1 MARPVKLLWNLPLPT
16 SSMEAAWK
24 VFSDTD
30 RFNRAA
36 KLGFKFQEKLRKD
49 GVVERHGSLSRFGM
63 RIRWREEPFEYVAPE
78 WFRSTRNF
86 QNGPLKRAVTHVQ
99 LQRRDAGLQLRYE
112 ILLSPRN
119 ALVRPI
125 VALDAATQLKPTIA
139 RTLVGA
145 VRQLEGAPTD
155 WGLSVPGLSTQ
166 AQAKLAILNELGSGS
181 QLAELLRSGDLRE
194 QSRMRP
200 LALAKRWKLNEDAVI
215 DDFLVATKR
224 GILEL
229 QWDLLCPS
237 CLGAKT
243 RLKTLTLQPE
253 ESHCP
258 SCNIRYDGSFP
269 DSVEV
274 TFQPAP
280 TIREIDLPVDC
291 ILSPQRTPHVIAQG
305 ALPAGEEITWRGEL
319 AEGAYLIDAPPIA
332 KGRTSLEVRP
342 GLRSSTIAL
351 DLTDQGISP
360 AILRV
365 GPGNVEVAIRSRIEE
380 DVHIRIEQSWRAPDT
395 LTAGRLLEHEGARG
409 YLSALALPEEL
420 QLTKRAGAVMVL
432 DARAKPE
439 TASDAVTRLTSGQ
452 SASGTPMPTP
462 DLIHSADGAI
472 VAIYPDVRSAF
483 IAGQLLIKGT
493 RLTVAVDEGQ
503 VSIMSEGDR
512 KIPGG
517 ATVERA
523 IRLGRFLGAGRMG
536 VPLDALRNPKISDGI
551 NDLGI
556 KVTRR
561 PGAVVAWLSVPK
573 IEPPAPKALSPLVA
587 NRYELGEEIGR
598 GGCGVVFAARDTQT
612 QQPLVIKSLLPKWAN
627 NPSHAQ
633 RFYWEARIASSITH
647 PHTVRVLDYGSEEH
661 MLWIAMERL
670 NGEELLD
677 RIDNESRLDWP
688 VAVRLT
694 IGVLRGLQAA
704 HEQGVVHR
712 DIKPANV
719 FLCEQP
725 TADHPKVIDFG
736 IALNI
741 DDELS
746 EEEQNMIWGT
756 PEYMSPE
763 QVQAEVLDGRSD
775 VYAVGLLLYEML
787 SGQIPFEADDPRM
800 VAVQRL
806 GTAPAPIHT
815 LVDDLPPALC
825 EVVMRALAVDRDERW
840 PDAKT
845 MAEALIQLG

>member
-16 SSMEAAWK
+16 SSREAAWK

-36 KLGFKFQEKLRKD
+36 KLGFTFEEKLRKD
-49 GVVERHGSLSRFGM
+49 GVVERHGSMSRFGM
-63 RIRWREEPFEYVAPE
+63 RIRWREDPFEYVAPE
-78 WFRSTRNF
+78 WFRSTRTF
-86 QNGPLKRAVTHVQ
+86 HNGPLKKAVTHMQ
-99 LQRRDAGLQLRYE
+99 LQTAEAGLQLRYE

-119 ALVRPI
+119 VLVRPI

-155 WGLSVPGLSTQ
+155 WGLSVPALS
-166 AQAKLAILNELGSGS
+166 AEVEAKLDALGELTSGT
-181 QLAELLRSGDLRE
+181 QLANLIRHGDLRE

-200 LALAKRWKLNEDAVI
+200 LALAQRWELEADEVI

-224 GILEL
+224 GVLEL
-229 QWDLLCPS
+229 RWDLLCPS

-280 TIREIDLPVDC
+280 GIREVAVPIDC
-291 ILSPQRTPHVIAQG
+291 ILSPHRTPHVIAQG
-305 ALPAGEEITWRGEL
+305 ALPAGEEITWRGTL
-319 AEGAYLIDAPPIA
+319 APGAYQIDTHPFAQ
-332 KGRTSLEVRP
+332 GRTSLEVRP
-342 GLRSSTIAL
+342 GLRSSTIAI
-351 DLTDQGISP
+351 DLTSQGISP
-360 AILRV
+360 AMLRV
-365 GPGNVEVAIRSRIEE
+365 GPGDVQVAIRSRIDE
-380 DVHIRIEQSWRAPDT
+380 DVSIRIEQSWRDPDI
-395 LTAGRLLEHEGARG
+395 LTAGRLLEHEGARK
-409 YLSALALPEEL
+409 YLSSLALPEEL
-420 QLTKRAGAVMVL
+420 QLTKRAGAVMVI
-432 DARAKPE
+432 DARATPE
-439 TASDAVTRLTSGQ
+439 AVASIVDRLNGVSTTAA
-452 SASGTPMPTP
+452 ATPGP
-462 DLIHSADGAI
+462 DLLHSADGAI
-472 VAIYPDVRSAF
+472 VAIYSDVKAAF
-483 IAGQLLIKGT
+483 IAGQSLIPGT
-493 RLTVAVDEGQ
+493 RLTVAVDEGR
-503 VSIMSEGDR
+503 VSVISEGKR

-536 VPLDALRNPKISDGI
+536 VPLDALRNPKITAAI
-551 NDLGI
+551 KALGI
-556 KVTRR
+556 QVTRR
-561 PGAVVAWLSVPK
+561 PGAVVAWLGVPK
-573 IEPPAPKALSPLVA
+573 VDPPAPKALSPLVA
-587 NRYELGEEIGR
+587 NRYEIGEEIGR
-598 GGCGVVFAARDTQT
+598 GGCGVVFAARDTRTHQD
-612 QQPLVIKSLLPKWAN
+612 LVIKSLLPKWAN

-633 RFYWEARIASSITH
+633 RFYWEARIASSIDH

-670 NGEELLD
+670 DGEELLD
-677 RIDNESRLDWP
+677 RINAESRLDWP
-688 VAVRLT
+688 LAVKLT

-712 DIKPANV
+712 DIKPANIY
-719 FLCEQP
+719 LCKQP
-725 TADHPKVIDFG
+725 ADHPKVIDFG
-736 IALNI
+736 IALNV

-746 EEEQNMIWGT
+746 EEEQDMIWGT

-787 SGQIPFEADDPRM
+787 SGQIPFEADDPRV

-806 GTAPAPIHT
+806 GTAPAPIDT
-815 LVDDLPPALC
+815 LVEDLPDPLGQ
-825 EVVMRALAVDRDERW
+825 VVMRALAVDRDERW

-845 MAEALIQLG
+845 MAAALAKLL